1 MDTPLQDTT
10 HYCCSTLQRYRLFL
24 FCSQRFI
31 LCPRHLSIAGFVD
44 IYRGR
49 HYGKTYPPKKVKK
62 RYNSGRSIG
71 GQKDKSHSEHEGK
84 HFKYTDCDAATRR
97 AHTLTIKY
105 IPGHYQPLLPELTKL
120 KRHRSDQN
128 GSGRPTLEDIINT
141 LEKWK
146 VLHVVTDGRA
156 R

>member
-1 MDTPLQDTT
+1 MTPRITVVYT
-10 HYCCSTLQRYRLFL
+10 QRYRLL
-24 FCSQRFI
+24 MFCSQRFI
-31 LCPRHLSIAGFVD
+31 FCPRVIFQFAGFVD

-71 GQKDKSHSEHEGK
+71 GQKDKSHSEHKGK

>member
-1 MDTPLQDTT
+1 M
-10 HYCCSTLQRYRLFL
+10 
-24 FCSQRFI
+24 
-31 LCPRHLSIAGFVD
+31 
-44 IYRGR
+44 
-49 HYGKTYPPKKVKK
+49 KK

-71 GQKDKSHSEHEGK
+71 GQKDIGHSEHEGK
-84 HFKYTDCDAATRR
+84 HLKYADCDAATRR

-146 VLHVVTDGRA
+146 VLHVHVVTDGRA
-156 R
+156 P